1 MDYACYDASTG
12 HEIVTVMF
20 EADIK
25 TGLIAYLEAQARHA
39 KLRFIEEFKLE
50 RGIGRAD
57 LVEVTQFHCYE
68 IKSHADSLTRLIG
81 QGARYDKTFSHVTLV
96 TAERH
101 LTRALP
107 LLPSWW
113 GVLIIPSDTGEPF
126 QYVRQAKPN
135 RRQEAYSLAA
145 TLGRDECLTLLAD
158 LGHKRGWRSKSLYE
172 MQIFLARALAVA
184 ELAHLVPSHVSRRT
198 QLQAA

>member
-1 MDYACYDASTG
+1 
-12 HEIVTVMF
+12 MF

-25 TGLIAYLEAQARHA
+25 TGLMAYLERQAPHA
-39 KLRFIEEFKLE
+39 RLQFIKEFKLE

-68 IKSHADSLTRLIG
+68 IKSQADSLARLIG
-81 QGARYDKTFSHVTLV
+81 QGARYGKTFSHVTLV

-101 LTRALP
+101 LARALP

-113 GVLIIPSDTGEPF
+113 GVLLVPSDPGEPF
-126 QYVRQAKPN
+126 RQLRQAKIN

-145 TLGRDECLTLLAD
+145 TLAREECLTLLAD
-158 LGHKRGWRSKSLYE
+158 LGHERGWRSRSLYE
-172 MQIFLARALAVA
+172 MQIYLAGALAVT
-184 ELAHLVPSHVSRRT
+184 ELAELVPSQVSRRSE
-198 QLQAA
+198 LQAA